1 MTTRTLA
8 EIDDD
13 GPATATVPRLLDG
26 SRIADLLGISHRS
39 FRKLVHDGKFPKP
52 LLIGHNT
59 PRWPASD
66 YNAYVARLR
75 EQQAKRKRHA

>member
-8 EIDDD
+8 EIEPDAS
-13 GPATATVPRLLDG
+13 ATATVPQLLDG
-26 SRIADLLGISHRS
+26 DRIAGLLQVSRRQLS
-39 FRKLVHDGKFPKP
+39 RLVHDGEFPKP
-52 LLIGHNT
+52 IRVGSQ
-59 PRWPASD
+59 PRWLASD